1 VIGHAAPALG
11 TAHTIGAFGLTL
23 EPWHFATFIQ
33 LKTGVSMT
41 KPTDAIAML
50 TAEHRE
56 VKALFE
62 QYEGLGERA
71 MASKKKIADQICNAL
86 TLHAA
91 IEEEIFYPALRAASK
106 DAADLLDEA
115 LVEHAG
121 AKDLIAQLQEMDPE
135 DDLYDAKVKVL
146 GEQIDHHVG
155 EEEGEMFPKAK
166 KANLDL
172 AALGNEMAMRKDELA
187 ATM

>member
-1 VIGHAAPALG
+1 M
-11 TAHTIGAFGLTL
+11 TA
-23 EPWHFATFIQ
+23 
-33 LKTGVSMT
+33 

-50 TAEHRE
+50 TTDHKE
-56 VKALFE
+56 VKAMFK

-71 MASKKKIADQICNAL
+71 KGSKKKLADQICTAL
-86 TLHAA
+86 TLHAT
-91 IEEEIFYPALRAASK
+91 IEEEIFYPALRAASQE
-106 DAADLLDEA
+106 AADLLDEA

-121 AKDLIAQLQEMDPE
+121 AKELIAQIEEMDPE

-166 KANLDL
+166 KAGLDM
-172 AALGNEMAMRKDELA
+172 AALGSEMAMRKDELA

>member
-1 VIGHAAPALG
+1 VGG
-11 TAHTIGAFGLTL
+11 FGLRL
-23 EPWHFATFIQ
+23 EPWHFATFTK

-56 VKALFE
+56 VKAMFE

-71 MASKKKIADQICNAL
+71 MASKKKIADQICTAL

-91 IEEEIFYPALRAASK
+91 IEEEIFYPAVRAASK
-106 DAADLLDEA
+106 EAADLLDEA

-146 GEQIDHHVG
+146 GEQIEHHVG

-166 KANLDL
+166 KAGLDL
-172 AALGNEMAMRKDELA
+172 VALGNEMAMRKDELA